1 MEKMSNVERRLDKDL
16 LELSAYP
23 EQTKKVE
30 LVQTHISLVF
40 ITDNFVYKVKKPVNF
55 GFLDFSSLEKRKYYC
70 QQEVMLNKRL
80 SPEIYLS
87 VVPVVDKNG
96 RFVFG
101 GEGNIVDYAVK
112 MERIPTDRIMSRLL
126 KENKLTEQMIE
137 AVGEKI
143 AEFHKT
149 AETSSEISKF
159 GEIAVIKT
167 NTDENFEQT
176 EKYVG
181 VTIARH
187 QFEMIKNYTN
197 NFYQSKHK
205 IFNKRIAD
213 SKIKDCH
220 GDLHME
226 HICILMSDP
235 TENAKHS
242 PRNVRNAPHSVV
254 ANEYTRGLRSKFRSI
269 ADKIIIFDCIEFN
282 ERFRYSD
289 TAADIAFLAMDLDYH
304 GRRDLSNIL
313 INSYIKFSGDDS
325 LPDMLD
331 FYKIYRA
338 YVRGKVISF
347 KLDDPFVLPRDKEL
361 AGKNAKKYFKLAE
374 YYVKND

>member
-1 MEKMSNVERRLDKDL
+1 MEKMSNVERRLDKEL

-101 GEGNIVDYAVK
+101 EEGNIVDYAVK

-143 AEFHKT
+143 AGFHKS
-149 AETSSEISKF
+149 AETSSETSKF

-226 HICILMSDP
+226 HICI
-235 TENAKHS
+235 
-242 PRNVRNAPHSVV
+242 V
-254 ANEYTRGLRSKFRSI
+254 
-269 ADKIIIFDCIEFN
+269 DKIIIFDCIEFN

-304 GRRDLSNIL
+304 GRKDLSNIL